1 MLAMNARFS
10 GENWVPRTHRAPET
24 DYMFGFTV
32 RHTPPQRIYVWV
44 HGATQPTQWI
54 YVWVY
59 SATHPALR
67 APLSE
72 RGWRGS
78 DLLIIKTIRQPIPSR
93 RGVAVGRGV
102 SHHQTP
108 TIPWCVAPS
117 NTDNPGGCRIVKL
130 AICRIR
136 SIRGR
141 FGFLFFQWLCGDNEH
156 NCKFFY
162 AIQLFCVHL
171 QFQP

>member
-1 MLAMNARFS
+1 
-10 GENWVPRTHRAPET
+10 
-24 DYMFGFTV
+24 MFGFIV
-32 RHTPPQRIYVWV
+32 RHTLPLCGTPLREGMGCRI
-44 HGATQPTQWI
+44 
-54 YVWVY
+54 
-59 SATHPALR
+59 THIVNALSIILSRSRCR
-67 APLSE
+67 A
-72 RGWRGS
+72 
-78 DLLIIKTIRQPIPSR
+78 IPSR

-130 AICRIR
+130 AICRIL
-136 SIRGR
+136 SICGR
-141 FGFLFFQWLCGDNEH
+141 FGFFFFQWLCGDNEH